1 VGGWQRL
8 WANSSDAS
16 AFGGPKASSFGSFTQ
31 TSARQFVY
39 GPGAGGMIV
48 EYLFSNPG
56 GEKYLLSRAAS
67 VSNLGDRYF
76 QLDFNKALQAYEL
89 EEEGKTKANK
99 ACFQVDP
106 GDPNCLFTGL
116 KSQTPV
122 QLSGAPTTPPAPG
135 LVFQTTYLSE
145 RLWIVRNEQGDKVAA
160 FLRSPGESVMDRR
173 GLVLEN
179 QLNPSKNESVRYGSL
194 LFGESQEEYSGWESK
209 TGKEEATKDKLLR

>member
-1 VGGWQRL
+1 MLRSERCENRVDLVKSFPTSICLQT
-8 WANSSDAS
+8 WASIQPRTSLS
-16 AFGGPKASSFGSFTQ
+16 KFGGDS
-31 TSARQFVY
+31 
-39 GPGAGGMIV
+39 IH
-48 EYLFSNPG
+48 FSMHCL

-145 RLWIVRNEQGDKVAA
+145 RLWIVRNEQGDKVGPMQFDLFHLRCYTAQHSFG
-160 FLRSPGESVMDRR
+160 FL
-173 GLVLEN
+173 
-179 QLNPSKNESVRYGSL
+179 
-194 LFGESQEEYSGWESK
+194 
-209 TGKEEATKDKLLR
+209 